1 MRAGTAGRRLT
12 AQMGSTPPSEAPDS
26 PRRGSHHRDPSTAY
40 ELERFQRIYRTG
52 RLVGT
57 QEQLVERLRAAEQ
70 MGISYVI
77 GKFAVAAYGPASR
90 DLFANAV
97 AADFA

>member
-1 MRAGTAGRRLT
+1 MRAGTAGRPA
-12 AQMGSTPPSEAPDS
+12 AQMRSTPPSEAPDW

-57 QEQLVERLRAAEQ
+57 PEQLLERLRAAEQ
-70 MGISYVI
+70 MGITYVI
-77 GKFAVAAYGPASR
+77 RNFAGAAYGPASM

-97 AADFA
+97 TAPFA

>member
-12 AQMGSTPPSEAPDS
+12 AQMRSTPPSEAPDS

-40 ELERFQRIYRTG
+40 ELERYQRMYRTG
-52 RLVGT
+52 RPVGT

-77 GKFAVAAYGPASR
+77 GKFAVAAYGPARRQGLASPSQSGR
-90 DLFANAV
+90 
-97 AADFA
+97 